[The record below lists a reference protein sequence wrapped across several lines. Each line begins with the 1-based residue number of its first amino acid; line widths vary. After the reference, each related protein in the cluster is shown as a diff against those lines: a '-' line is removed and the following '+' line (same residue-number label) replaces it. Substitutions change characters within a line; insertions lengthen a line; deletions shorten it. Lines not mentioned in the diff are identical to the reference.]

1 MSAVSGQRLRV
12 SWRKIAAR
20 STGKWTRA
28 EPSSP
33 ICRSSAMPRSATLHG
48 SVPDESTTALLI
60 LDLISDFEFEDGR
73 KLLSAAQRIVGNIA
87 KLSARARAVG
97 VPVVYVNDNRGR
109 WRSDRSDLIA
119 RCSRPGALGRALVQ
133 RLAPEAQD
141 YFIFKPK
148 HSGFF
153 ATPLTALLEHLG
165 ARTLIL
171 AGVTIEQCVLFT
183 AIDAYVRGFEIVVP
197 KDCVAGLKHT
207 RTALTLMADILR
219 AKTSPAARVRLPAQ
233 RPRKSGAN

>member
-1 MSAVSGQRLRV
+1 

-109 WRSDRSDLIA
+109 WRSDRSELIA

-153 ATPLTALLEHLG
+153 ATPLAALLEHLG
-165 ARTLIL
+165 TRTLVL
-171 AGVTIEQCVLFT
+171 TGVTTEQCVLFT
-183 AIDAYVRGFEIVVP
+183 AIDAYVRDYEIVVP
-197 KDCVAGLKHT
+197 RHCVAGLKHSNV
-207 RTALTLMADILR
+207 TLKFIGDILK
-219 AKTSPAARVRLPAQ
+219 AKTGASSRLHLPK
-233 RPRKSGAN
+233 RSSVGNR